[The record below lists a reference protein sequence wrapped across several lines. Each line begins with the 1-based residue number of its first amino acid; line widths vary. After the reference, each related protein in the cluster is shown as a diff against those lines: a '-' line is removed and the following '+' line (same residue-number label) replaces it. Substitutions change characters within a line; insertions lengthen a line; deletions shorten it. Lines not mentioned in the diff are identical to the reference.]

1 MSESATPPANPTD
14 AQVGYQAAV
23 ALWVG
28 EANLVWTKFNA
39 FLVANSIVLA
49 IYGLTLGSARVS
61 RAFAIGLPVAGLV
74 LCLVW
79 WAQTKRGFDYF
90 TYWILSARELEE
102 EGLSAQVKTAA
113 RGGSFGAGKPVS
125 ITIDGKARDLR
136 MSWVSRALKSSIGAY
151 AVIAV
156 FAALYIVMLFD

>member
-1 MSESATPPANPTD
+1 
-14 AQVGYQAAV
+14 
-23 ALWVG
+23 
-28 EANLVWTKFNA
+28 
-39 FLVANSIVLA
+39 
-49 IYGLTLGSARVS
+49 VS

-136 MSWVSRALKSSIGAY
+136 MSRVSRALKSSIGAY

-156 FAALYIVMLFD
+156 FAALYIVILFD